1 MVFEFSI
8 SNILSEKIKKNT
20 DKKANKKANKKIDNI
35 KELSPKIRKR
45 VKSMDNFMKFQWT
58 WTL

>member
-20 DKKANKKANKKIDNI
+20 DKKTNKKIDNI